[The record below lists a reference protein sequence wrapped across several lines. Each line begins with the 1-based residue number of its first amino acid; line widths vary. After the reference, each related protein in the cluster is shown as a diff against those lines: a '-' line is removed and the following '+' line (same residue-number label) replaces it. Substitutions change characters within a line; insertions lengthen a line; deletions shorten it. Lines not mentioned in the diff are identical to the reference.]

1 MFKRILTLM
10 MVAAMSSNAVNVNTE
25 TEPEVALFA
34 QTEPEVTLFTQTE
47 SEVVLN
53 TQTESEGQLDRKRKR
68 KRK

>member
-1 MFKRILTLM
+1 M

-53 TQTESEGQLDRKRKR
+53 T
-68 KRK
+68 